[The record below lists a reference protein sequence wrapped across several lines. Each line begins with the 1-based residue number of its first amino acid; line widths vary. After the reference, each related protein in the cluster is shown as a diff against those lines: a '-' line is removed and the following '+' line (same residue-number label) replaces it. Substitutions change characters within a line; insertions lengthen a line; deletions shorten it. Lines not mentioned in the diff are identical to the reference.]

1 VRELE
6 ENTPSVL
13 TNGGFSGLSPLQQMM
28 LGDAAKSE
36 AQMQVR
42 RIVRVDVR
50 DAENLHR
57 IWLSNDGLEAK
68 ASLNEEGEGPTLV
81 VPRDIDD
88 YDLMR
93 LKTNGLVVGNGRNVS
108 PTKKGNKI
116 LKDTILKAS
125 SDFQMKRTREKYLP
139 LSEAEEKDA

>member
-1 VRELE
+1 MPMPIRPVRELE

-68 ASLNEEGEGPTLV
+68 ASLNEEGEGPT
-81 VPRDIDD
+81 DIPIS
-88 YDLMR
+88 M
-93 LKTNGLVVGNGRNVS
+93 THAGNITHFQLDGKIE
-108 PTKKGNKI
+108 PKQLIEAIELAKKSCEEIYEVQKKA
-116 LKDTILKAS
+116 LKDSIDLNGGE
-125 SDFQMKRTREKYLP
+125 D
-139 LSEAEEKDA
+139 